1 MEDKWYN
8 GSLVKYVGIG
18 AICISIGLTSRACD
32 MSSNSY
38 NLEVKRLETIQKIAK
53 ERKDITKGLTDI
65 ISKE

>member
-38 NLEVKRLETIQKIAK
+38 NLEVKRLETIQK
-53 ERKDITKGLTDI
+53 
-65 ISKE
+65 